1 MLRHFVNG
9 RQVDEKK
16 EAKVD
21 PSSRIRIGS
30 GELGNWGL
38 PEGKTPRTEV
48 RSFNG
53 RMDEFLMFKEALS
66 AKEIERIFEI
76 GKPN

>member
-1 MLRHFVNG
+1 MIP
-9 RQVDEKK
+9 
-16 EAKVD
+16 A
-21 PSSRIRIGS
+21 RIRIGS

-53 RMDEFLMFKEALS
+53 RMDEFLMFNEALT
-66 AKEIERIFEI
+66 AGEVERIYEL
-76 GKPN
+76 GRPN